1 MEDKKAQRAEMAQ
14 AQRGKIKVKR
24 GESIDDEVMIAKQI
38 EDFKDDLTF
47 GAFDPDCQMRQ
58 T

>member
-38 EDFKDDLTF
+38 EDFKDDLRF
-47 GAFDPDCQMRQ
+47 GTFDPDCQMRQ

>member
-38 EDFKDDLTF
+38 EDFKDDL
-47 GAFDPDCQMRQ
+47 
-58 T
+58 